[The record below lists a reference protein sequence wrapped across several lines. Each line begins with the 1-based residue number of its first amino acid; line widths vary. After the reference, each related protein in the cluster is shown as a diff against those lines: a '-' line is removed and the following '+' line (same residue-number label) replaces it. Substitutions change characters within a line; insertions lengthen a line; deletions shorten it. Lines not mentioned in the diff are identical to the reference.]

1 MVDTTSSSSM
11 RQRAEAP
18 SPDSDEALLADFRAG
33 QERAFAELYARHHR
47 TAAGVARHVIGR
59 GPAVDDVVAESFTSL
74 LTAVRRGGGPSS
86 NVRSYLLTTVRNT
99 AIGFLRAQQKAV
111 PAEAE
116 VVDRPH
122 HDRDELTAADDDHRV
137 RRAFA
142 EMPAR
147 WRRVLWYVDVHELPP
162 AQVGPLLG
170 VSPNA
175 VSSLARRARQRLRR
189 EYLQAHQ
196 DRVAPGCE
204 DFAPHLARYVDE
216 TLAVPVHHR
225 VDAHVLEC
233 AFCAAAVDQMRDLK
247 RRMRAVLLP
256 LGLPVAAA
264 GELDH
269 DPDAD
274 DPDADAEDS
283 GADDSGAEVST
294 PRPGPGRAR
303 ALGRR
308 WWWARPRIGARTF
321 LLGAAAVALCLLML
335 FGITASGVVGEGTG
349 QAPGHVA
356 GGAPLPD
363 DGGLLPDPGPAGDGG
378 RPEWDDPAD
387 SDPVP
392 GGGAAPSPSPWPG
405 DHRDEPQG
413 GPRYVDDRSGS
424 WDAPGGGPAP
434 VDPTPTPGSTT
445 PGSQPGG
452 TTPDPAAAPTP
463 DPTSGPDPIPEPSR
477 PTGPSPT
484 LPSSPAPTP
493 TRPPEPVVLEVAH
506 DDLGDLVP
514 GRTGVLGATVTN
526 PNPDPTGAVVVDVT
540 LPAGVELDTAGG
552 ARAVSAWACA
562 DAAGGGVV
570 AGAPSVVS
578 CAVDTVA
585 AGDTS
590 TLLVPVL
597 VAADVAGGDVD
608 LRLDVRGD
616 GVAPASATVPVPVRA
631 GSLAARYVAT
641 GSVQVSQAGAPVLHC
656 DPAAAGC
663 AAVAN
668 GTATGSAQNNN
679 WWNMVSVDALGT
691 GTNSSTAVLDI
702 PAGSEV
708 LGARVYWAGGCAG
721 EIGPVRVAPPGGAL
735 TAVGEVTVDR
745 SGAQM
750 YQASADVTDLVR
762 SGGAG
767 TWGVADVCA
776 TEARGGF
783 AGWALVVVHRPAGTG
798 PGGSGLAIVYDGLQP
813 VSSAVGSAT
822 FSVAGRPGTTARIG
836 AVVWD
841 GDRSAPGDQLLF
853 DGAPMVPP
861 RWNGVGPAGPGSGE
875 NAFDS
880 TAWGSAYANALGV
893 DVKPFAPATLT
904 STRAELTAVETNGD
918 AFTVGVVTVATG

>member
-1 MVDTTSSSSM
+1 MVDSTSSTPV
-11 RQRAEAP
+11 RQDAP
-18 SPDSDEALLADFRAG
+18 TPDSDEALLAEFRAG
-33 QERAFAELYARHHR
+33 HDHAFAELYARHHR

-59 GPAVDDVVAESFTSL
+59 GPTVDDVVAEAFTSL
-74 LTAVRRGGGPSS
+74 LTAVRRGGGPSR

-99 AIGFLRAQQKAV
+99 AIGYLRAQQKAV
-111 PAEAE
+111 PVEAE

-122 HDRDELTAADDDHRV
+122 HDPDGLVGADDDRRV

-142 EMPAR
+142 ELPAR

-216 TLAVPVHHR
+216 ALAVPVHHR

-233 AFCAAAVDQMRDLK
+233 VFCAAAVDQMRDLK

-264 GELDH
+264 GELDGVPE
-269 DPDAD
+269 DAPDGK
-274 DPDADAEDS
+274 DS
-283 GADDSGAEVST
+283 NT
-294 PRPGPGRAR
+294 QLLMPRAGLVRAR

-308 WWWARPRIGARTF
+308 WWWARPRVGARA
-321 LLGAAAVALCLLML
+321 LLLAAAAVLLCLLTL
-335 FGITASGVVGEGTG
+335 FAFAASGIVGEGSG
-349 QAPGHVA
+349 QAPGPVA
-356 GGAPLPD
+356 DGVPTPG
-363 DGGLLPDPGPAGDGG
+363 DGGLVPGPADGG
-378 RPEWDDPAD
+378 GGPGRDDPAD

-392 GGGAAPSPSPWPG
+392 GGGAPSPSSWPG
-405 DHRDEPQG
+405 DDRDEPQD
-413 GPRYVDDRSGS
+413 GPRYVDDWSGRG
-424 WDAPGGGPAP
+424 DTTAGGGPAP
-434 VDPTPTPGSTT
+434 ADLTPTPGQSTA
-445 PGSQPGG
+445 PGAQPGG
-452 TTPDPAAAPTP
+452 TTPDPGPGPGAGPAPGPGPRPAPNPPSGPRPTP
-463 DPTSGPDPIPEPSR
+463 P
-477 PTGPSPT
+477 
-484 LPSSPAPTP
+484 PSSPAPTP
-493 TRPPEPVVLEVAH
+493 TPAPDPVVLQVAH
-506 DDLGDLVP
+506 EDLGDLVP

-526 PNPDPTGAVVVDVT
+526 PNQGPTGAVTVDVT

-562 DAAGGGVV
+562 DDAG

-578 CAVDTVA
+578 CAVGTIA
-585 AGDTS
+585 AGDAS

-597 VAADVAGGDVD
+597 VAAEVAEGDVD

-616 GVAPASATVPVPVRA
+616 GIAPASATQPVPVRA

-663 AAVAN
+663 AAVVN

-679 WWNMVSVDALGT
+679 AWNMVSVDALGT
-691 GTNSSTAVLDI
+691 GTNSSAAVLDI

-708 LGARVYWAGGCAG
+708 LAARVYWAGGCAG
-721 EIGPVRVAPPGGAL
+721 TIQPVRVAPPGGAL
-735 TAVGEVTVDR
+735 TAVGDVTVDR

-762 SGGAG
+762 AGGGG

-776 TEARGGF
+776 TEATGGL
-783 AGWALVVVHRPAGTG
+783 AGWALVVVHRPAETG

-813 VSSAVGSAT
+813 VSSAAGSAT

-853 DGAPMVPP
+853 DGAPLVPL

-893 DVKPFAPATLT
+893 DVKPFVPVVLNSA
-904 STRAELTAVETNGD
+904 RAELTAVETNGD
-918 AFTVGVVTVATG
+918 AFTVGVVTVATGSP

>member
-1 MVDTTSSSSM
+1 MVDTTSSIPV
-11 RQRAEAP
+11 RQGAQAP
-18 SPDSDEALLADFRAG
+18 PPDSDEALLAEFRAG
-33 QERAFAELYARHHR
+33 HDRAFAELYARHYR
-47 TAAGVARHVIGR
+47 TAVGVARHVVGR

-74 LTAVRRGGGPSS
+74 LTAVRRGRGPSS

-122 HDRDELTAADDDHRV
+122 HDPDALVGADDDRRV

-142 EMPAR
+142 ELPAR
-147 WRRVLWYVDVHELPP
+147 WRRVLWYVDVHDLPP

-175 VSSLARRARQRLRR
+175 VSSLARRARERLRR

-204 DFAPHLARYVDE
+204 DYAPHLARYVDE

-225 VDAHVLEC
+225 VDTHVREC
-233 AFCAAAVDQMRDLK
+233 VFCTAAVDQMRDLK

-256 LGLPVAAA
+256 LGLPLAAA
-264 GELDH
+264 GELD
-269 DPDAD
+269 DQLDDQLGDQYGDAR
-274 DPDADAEDS
+274 A
-283 GADDSGAEVST
+283 GAEAS
-294 PRPGPGRAR
+294 RAKAFLPGAGMGRAR

-308 WWWARPRIGARTF
+308 WWWGRPRIGARTA
-321 LLGAAAVALCLLML
+321 LLAAAAVALCLLML
-335 FGITASGVVGEGTG
+335 CTVTASGVVG
-349 QAPGHVA
+349 PGSGEVPGPVA
-356 GGAPLPD
+356 DGAATP
-363 DGGLLPDPGPAGDGG
+363 DGGGFVPEAGPGGDGG
-378 RPEWDDPAD
+378 AGWDGGGAGAGEP
-387 SDPVP
+387 DPVP
-392 GGGAAPSPSPWPG
+392 GGGAPSPGPSAGPWPG
-405 DHRDEPQG
+405 DDAPRG
-413 GPRYVDDRSGS
+413 GTRYVAERSGR
-424 WDAPGGGPAP
+424 WDAPGDDGPAV
-434 VDPTPTPGSTT
+434 VDLTPTPGASDA
-445 PGSQPGG
+445 PGTGADPAPDPSPEPGG
-452 TTPDPAAAPTP
+452 PSGPRPTP
-463 DPTSGPDPIPEPSR
+463 PA
-477 PTGPSPT
+477 
-484 LPSSPAPTP
+484 PAPTP
-493 TRPPEPVVLEVAH
+493 TPDPVVVEVAH

-526 PNPDPTGAVVVDVT
+526 PNPDPTGAVAVDVT

-562 DAAGGGVV
+562 EDSGGD
-570 AGAPSVVS
+570 AGAPGVVS
-578 CAVDTVA
+578 CAVDTIG
-585 AGDTS
+585 AGDAS

-597 VAADVAGGDVD
+597 VAADVAEGEVD

-616 GVAPASATVPVPVRA
+616 GIVPTSASRPVPVRA

-641 GSVQVSQAGAPVLHC
+641 GSVEVSQVGAPVLHC
-656 DPAAAGC
+656 APAAAGC
-663 AAVAN
+663 AAVAD

-679 WWNMVSVDALGT
+679 AWDMVSVDALGT
-691 GTNSSTAVLDI
+691 GTASSTAVLDL
-702 PAGSEV
+702 PAGAEV
-708 LGARVYWAGGCAG
+708 LAARLYWAGGCAG
-721 EIGPVRVAPPGGAL
+721 DIAPVRVAPPGGTLA
-735 TAVGEVTVDR
+735 AVGEVTVDR

-762 SGGAG
+762 ASGGG
-767 TWGVADVCA
+767 TWGVADVCV
-776 TEARGGF
+776 TEARGGLG
-783 AGWALVVVHRPAGTG
+783 GWGLVVVHRPAGTG
-798 PGGSGLAIVYDGLQP
+798 PDGSGLAIVYDGLLP
-813 VSSAVGSAT
+813 VSSAVGPGT

-853 DGAPMVPP
+853 DGAPMVPL
-861 RWNGVGPAGPGSGE
+861 RWGGTGPAGAGSGD

-893 DVKPFAPATLT
+893 DVKPFEPVALT
-904 STRAELTAVETNGD
+904 ATRAELTAVETNGD